1 MKFGCTPLKK
11 KKVISTQR
19 TLRKIF
25 EMNFY
30 IDVLRNIYIYF
41 LRGKKL
47 FRDNKTQISNTK
59 WTQKKAWPT
68 NIYKINQKHGNGKL
82 NNLSPPIMYFK
93 GLDLSKNIP
102 TNKRLS
108 STPFWRK
115 PTCDYKKLA
124 SKEFLKKNN

>member
-11 KKVISTQR
+11 KSDFNPKDSKKDFWNEFLYR
-19 TLRKIF
+19 CF
-25 EMNFY
+25 EKY
-30 IDVLRNIYIYF
+30 IYIYI